1 LTSPFSSHMFVLGQM
16 RNMKLA
22 KLFVVLLFACCC
34 FCGIVV
40 EVGAQ
45 TTDGEG
51 FGSILKSIL
60 TSVNATE
67 HHNVTTYDLTP
78 EDFVTMANMTTAVE
92 ECNPGEPTAPVPT
105 GYLTISV
112 YENYLCYGTLGLQFS
127 YPVGVCVSYGIFS
140 EFINVVNAWGFM
152 YITITSYWGSSCSG
166 WGSSA
171 LYITCNDICR
181 PPYVLSF
188 ETDLPPVGLGV
199 VSQ

>member
-1 LTSPFSSHMFVLGQM
+1 MAL
-16 RNMKLA
+16 N
-22 KLFVVLLFACCC
+22 VVLYLVLACWLAAQ
-34 FCGIVV
+34 VV
-40 EVGAQ
+40 AQ
-45 TTDGEG
+45 TTSTDSETQG
-51 FGSILKSIL
+51 FGSLLKNILA
-60 TSVNATE
+60 SVNATE
-67 HHNVTTYDLTP
+67 HHNATTYDLTP
-78 EDFVTMANMTTAVE
+78 DDFVTMTNMTTAVD
-92 ECNPGEPTAPVPT
+92 ECSPGEPTAPVPT

-127 YPVGVCVSYGIFS
+127 YPVGVCMSYGIFS
-140 EFINVVNAWGFM
+140 EFISVVNAWGFM